1 MGTEITYWETIRE
14 PKIKGNRADLPWAL
28 IQGDKKSRASYFRT
42 QCERLKSIRKN
53 KGATMVGIENLKK
66 VVTVGAEALNVG
78 SKMMNGGGIL
88 SLLSLIDEMAVL
100 KSIDKALV
108 VVEFQDLSKGEREE
122 LVALAKSKIVLQK
135 KPVEAKVEEGLDL
148 VMDCIDLAY
157 VALDVV
163 DSAKKLFEKAKLL
176 VA

>member
-1 MGTEITYWETIRE
+1 
-14 PKIKGNRADLPWAL
+14 
-28 IQGDKKSRASYFRT
+28 
-42 QCERLKSIRKN
+42 
-53 KGATMVGIENLKK
+53 MVGIENLKK

-88 SLLSLIDEMAVL
+88 SLLSLIDEMAVI

-122 LVALAKSKIVLQK
+122 LVALAKSKVVLQK
-135 KPVEAKVEEGLDL
+135 KPVEAKIEDGLDL

-157 VALDVV
+157 VALEVV
-163 DSAKKLFEKAKLL
+163 ESAKKLFEKAKLL